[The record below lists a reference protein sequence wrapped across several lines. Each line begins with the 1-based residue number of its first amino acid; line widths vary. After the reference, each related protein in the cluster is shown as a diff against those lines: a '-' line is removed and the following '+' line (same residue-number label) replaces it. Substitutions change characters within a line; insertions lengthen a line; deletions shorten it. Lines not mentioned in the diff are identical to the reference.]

1 HATILQM
8 DTPLTF
14 DQIEAIMQEQTTNK
28 RFIAERE
35 EQIQTYDKEINQLQ
49 EEQSLY
55 QKELYALFTVA
66 HVETEDAFLQV
77 ANQLTK
83 RRDIELAIDQIK
95 QQLRSMFSEEEIEKL
110 IQTDGTA
117 YELESS
123 VEKLKNQLNENK
135 QKQVTLDKQITTLEL
150 EIKQLEKSDDYSTAI
165 YTQQIAEDTLQQY
178 ADEWAVLKIAQEVL
192 QQAKIN
198 YQENHLQAVLR
209 YTSTFFE
216 ELTNGRY
223 HQVYAPTSKKP
234 FQVEG
239 KNHIVY
245 TVNMLSQGTVD
256 QLYIALRLAISI
268 VMSDRYHMPFIIDD
282 AFVHFDDT
290 RTNRMLRI
298 LQNWTNEQ
306 QIIIFTCKKAIA
318 TPLKSVQLT

>member
-1 HATILQM
+1 
-8 DTPLTF
+8 
-14 DQIEAIMQEQTTNK
+14 
-28 RFIAERE
+28 
-35 EQIQTYDKEINQLQ
+35 
-49 EEQSLY
+49 
-55 QKELYALFTVA
+55 
-66 HVETEDAFLQV
+66 
-77 ANQLTK
+77 
-83 RRDIELAIDQIK
+83 
-95 QQLRSMFSEEEIEKL
+95 
-110 IQTDGTA
+110 
-117 YELESS
+117 
-123 VEKLKNQLNENK
+123 
-135 QKQVTLDKQITTLEL
+135 
-150 EIKQLEKSDDYSTAI
+150 
-165 YTQQIAEDTLQQY
+165 
-178 ADEWAVLKIAQEVL
+178 KIAQEVL

-282 AFVHFDDT
+282 AFVHFDYT

-298 LQNWTNEQ
+298 LQNWTNRLKKYGLEQ
-306 QIIIFTCKKAIA
+306 RVMENHF
-318 TPLKSVQLT
+318 